1 MPPTALLRTVARLL
15 AGLGASMAG
24 VANAPAA
31 TIPTGATFAVGATV
45 QNGCLVAGSP
55 GQTTGL
61 VFGALNFGS
70 FSALSAGIQSAA
82 LGPSGGS
89 QALLQ
94 CTAGTSV
101 QLTIDGGLH
110 ALSGQRRLSNGNGYY
125 LPYSLVLST
134 LGNLPVTPGLPIGVN
149 IGSTP
154 QPLPL
159 QGTVLLPGLG
169 VAAGTYSDTV
179 QVTVSW

>member
-1 MPPTALLRTVARLL
+1 MPQAAPLARVAAALAACGV
-15 AGLGASMAG
+15 LGAT
-24 VANAPAA
+24 PAA

-70 FSALSAGIQSAA
+70 FSALSAGLQAAA
-82 LGPSGGS
+82 LGPAGGS

-110 ALSGQRRLSNGNGYY
+110 ALAGQRRLSNGNGFF
-125 LPYSLVLST
+125 LPYTLVLTT
-134 LGNLPVTPGLPIGVN
+134 LGNLPVPANQPIGLAL
-149 IGSTP
+149 GSSP

-159 QGTVLLPGLG
+159 SGTVLLPGLG
-169 VAAGTYSDTV
+169 AGAGIYSDTL